1 MRELLI
7 EVFAAMKGNRMRIA
21 LTGFSIGWGI
31 FILIVLISS
40 GRGLINGMYYNFR
53 EYNVGVVTVTPGL
66 TSQPFEGRSQGRTV
80 HLYEEDA
87 AALQQL
93 LGDTVTKAIPVLS
106 HAVQASC
113 GEEYVNTVVDGYAP
127 DYAVAPN
134 IRMIEG
140 RDINDLDMR
149 EQRKVCVIPNL

>member
-53 EYNVGVVTVTPGL
+53 EYNVGMVTVTPGL

-93 LGDTVTKAIPVLS
+93 LGDTVCAGLLWRGICQ
-106 HAVQASC
+106 H
-113 GEEYVNTVVDGYAP
+113 G
-127 DYAVAPN
+127 
-134 IRMIEG
+134 G
-140 RDINDLDMR
+140 RWL
-149 EQRKVCVIPNL
+149 CVGLCHSS